1 VGYADVC
8 GAGAVKR
15 QPRARTGSG
24 GNAPS
29 MKGKDP
35 RANRAQPV
43 VAEDTVR
50 ARALQRLEEIP
61 STATT
66 AQVRDALNAIVRAL
80 KNEEK
85 T

>member
-1 VGYADVC
+1 M
-8 GAGAVKR
+8 KR
-15 QPRARTGSG
+15 QPRARTGTG

-35 RANRAQPV
+35 RARGGQPTV
-43 VAEDTVR
+43 GEDLVR
-50 ARALQRLEEIP
+50 ARALQRLGEIP

-66 AQVRDALNAIVRAL
+66 AQIRDALNAIVRAL

-85 T
+85 A